1 MAEKIMEFPAEKMRI
16 GREVLVRKHDFLLV
30 MMGRLI
36 TALVAVASL
45 RIMTTL
51 LEPAAYGQ
59 WALLVAFQT
68 FCALFLI
75 NPVDQHLFRHA
86 HEWWG
91 EGRLLSYLTRFDQ
104 YIRRVSI
111 FIIIAV
117 LLWWYYIPSEGGD
130 NLEVRLLAAV
140 VVGAIVYFGTWNII
154 FVTLL
159 NMLGFRVQSVTW
171 MIISSL
177 VGLACSTLFV
187 LQYPHAIS
195 WVLGQAL
202 GALVGAFGAWRTLQS
217 HSHKSTAFSKRIVFS
232 DFLSHSTILKFC
244 LPLAAA
250 TGFMWLQ
257 NTGYRFLVGDVW
269 GSSELG
275 ILVAGLGISAQLTA
289 IVESLAMQFLY
300 PYFAR
305 RIADAKTDDHTCEAL
320 SDLMNVLAPIYAIWA
335 GFNAI
340 CSAVLLM
347 VLTDARYHAA
357 IPFVIFGAMI
367 EFMRCTTNLWSN
379 TARALRRT
387 KGLVI
392 PYGLGAAFVW
402 LGAIGVAYFK
412 AGLFELSSVLVV
424 GAIVTC
430 GAMIVIMQRL
440 LLITIDRPRI
450 IFGLVLMSVCFIS
463 AIKSP
468 IQTVGFYQSIVIL
481 IFSGIV
487 ACFLMAVTLWRNLAL
502 TRLLS
507 TSLR

>member
-1 MAEKIMEFPAEKMRI
+1 M
-16 GREVLVRKHDFLLV
+16 LVA
-30 MMGRLI
+30 GRLL
-36 TALVAVASL
+36 TALIAVVGL
-45 RIMTTL
+45 RVMTTL
-51 LEPAAYGQ
+51 LEPSDYGQ
-59 WALLVAFQT
+59 WALLVAFQV
-68 FCALFLI
+68 FGSLFLI
-75 NPVDQHLFRHA
+75 NPVDQHIFRHA
-86 HEWWG
+86 HEWWDRG
-91 EGRLLSYLTRFDQ
+91 TLLKYLAKYNQ
-104 YIRRVSI
+104 YIGLITLLIGLAVSFWWR
-111 FIIIAV
+111 FIQVKDDGI
-117 LLWWYYIPSEGGD
+117 
-130 NLEVRLLAAV
+130 LESGF
-140 VVGAIVYFGTWNII
+140 VVGLVVGSILYFTTWNISLNY
-154 FVTLL
+154 LL
-159 NMLGFRVQSVTW
+159 NMLGFRAQS
-171 MIISSL
+171 MIWTTISVL
-177 VGLACSTLFV
+177 MGLACSILFV
-187 LQYPHAIS
+187 LQYPHAIA
-195 WVLGQAL
+195 WIFGQVIGAVIGTL
-202 GALVGAFGAWRTLQS
+202 GAWGALSRYAKNNGALLQ
-217 HSHKSTAFSKRIVFS
+217 HVTFSA
-232 DFLSHSTILKFC
+232 FLSRSTVLTFC

-257 NTGYRFLVGDVW
+257 NMGYRFFVGGVL
-269 GSSELG
+269 GVTELG
-275 ILVAGLGISAQLTA
+275 ILVVGLGISAQLTA

-305 RIADAKTDDHTCEAL
+305 CIADAKTDSQTSEVL

-340 CSAVLLM
+340 CAAVLLM